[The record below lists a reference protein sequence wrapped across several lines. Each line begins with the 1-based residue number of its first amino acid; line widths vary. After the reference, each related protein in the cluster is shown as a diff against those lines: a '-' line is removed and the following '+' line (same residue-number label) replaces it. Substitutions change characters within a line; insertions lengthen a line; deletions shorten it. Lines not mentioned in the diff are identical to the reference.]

1 MRKKTGFVC
10 DESYFWHDTGNGA
23 LFMPPG
29 GWIETDMHSENP
41 ATKRR
46 FKNLMERSGLMKHLT
61 QIAPRPA
68 SVEDI
73 QLYHSK
79 EYMEKV
85 KQLSAI
91 GSGDAGKHAL
101 VGKGSYEI
109 ALLSAGGAIT
119 AVEEVVNG
127 RIDNAYALTRPP
139 GHHAEAEL
147 GMGFCLFNNVAI
159 AAKYAQKHLGLNRIL
174 ILDWDVHH
182 GNGTE
187 SAFYDDPN
195 VLFISIHQE
204 RNYPPGRGK
213 AEDIGLGKGEG
224 FNVNIPLPAGTGNAG
239 YMYALKEIVAPIS
252 DRFRPELVL
261 ISAGQDPSMFDPL
274 ARMMVTAD
282 GFREMTRFM
291 MDIAQRHCG
300 GKLVACHEGGYSSA
314 YVPFCSH
321 AIVEE
326 MSGVRTE
333 VEDPFAPAMDEL
345 PVNELFDIQKEYVQ
359 KVKDIQTEHW
369 SLENLVL

>member
-91 GSGDAGKHAL
+91 GNGDAGKHAL

-119 AVEEVVNG
+119 AVEEVVSG
-127 RIDNAYALTRPP
+127 KVDNAYALTRPP

-159 AAKYAQKHLGLNRIL
+159 AAKYAQKHLGLRRIL

-187 SAFYDDPN
+187 SAFYNDPN

-213 AEDIGLGKGEG
+213 AEDIGVGKGEG

-239 YMYALKEIVAPIS
+239 YRYALKEIVAPIS

-291 MDIAQRHCG
+291 MDIAQRHCA

-359 KVKDIQTEHW
+359 KVKDIQSEHW